1 MKKNLH
7 FKQLQLNYIK
17 QTPKTKKKHMKLVI
31 VSIGVDAV
39 AKIND
44 EVYVLSIIKIY
55 CYFLFVLL
63 LILQWI
69 FACLLRAA
77 TKKTPKVCAN
87 FFYQPFGCTKAKMY
101 KLRGCILA
109 I

>member
-1 MKKNLH
+1 MKQNLH

-17 QTPKTKKKHMKLVI
+17 QPPKTKKEHMKLVI

-39 AKIND
+39 AKIDD
-44 EVYVLSIIKIY
+44 EVYVLIIIKTY

-69 FACLLRAA
+69 FACLLRTA
-77 TKKTPKVCAN
+77 TKKKKKKQNLKPKTFSISHLA
-87 FFYQPFGCTKAKMY
+87 A
-101 KLRGCILA
+101 LRQKRKN
-109 I
+109 

>member
-77 TKKTPKVCAN
+77 TKKPLKFVQT
-87 FFYQPFGCTKAKMY
+87 FFISHLAALRQKCTN
-101 KLRGCILA
+101 
-109 I
+109 

>member
-44 EVYVLSIIKIY
+44 EVYVLSII
-55 CYFLFVLL
+55 
-63 LILQWI
+63 
-69 FACLLRAA
+69 
-77 TKKTPKVCAN
+77 
-87 FFYQPFGCTKAKMY
+87 
-101 KLRGCILA
+101 
-109 I
+109 